1 MFKNLSLL
9 KFNRLRK
16 KMTNPSKKK
25 ALDFLGSGEEISE
38 QATGA
43 QALKRSPKIDKSP
56 LIGALDAKNKT
67 TAVEILD
74 FFGSKRTE
82 ERLRGS
88 VKRLRNSLVNTFDIA
103 ALLKTVILGITKK
116 LADAPNKLKGQ
127 GGGGLLGFL
136 KNGIIKLIGGL
147 GAKILGILGGIVSLI
162 PGFAGF
168 AIPALILG
176 GISFAVVNEDFRN
189 AVQGLL
195 PGSQTDDAVDESIAE
210 SGGGATAQ
218 ALRQEQAEK
227 KASRNPF
234 QNFFYGKIMGE
245 DAEYDRQIRRAEEAQ
260 GTETTGTSGTSGTPP
275 VRSTTPMLPG
285 VRPKGTG
292 TEGDPVVE
300 GDDREYLL
308 RLMIAEAGGEGELG
322 MAAVGRSVL
331 NRAGLIQGGD
341 VGAGTFMSKSGSI
354 RDVIQAKNQY
364 QPYAEGKLNRE
375 LTADERARAEAA
387 LQLAEDRARLNKRL
401 IESGKSETEAQRIGA
416 STGFRTHAARYDASQ
431 EVNVTE
437 LGGHRFN
444 TAGNRDLKLP
454 TLELVPPVEP
464 VPKAETLV
472 EGETVSAAPE
482 GVTREIAQQ
491 EDEDMS
497 PEIALLPLGG
507 MGQQEQQRPT
517 TGGGAI
523 TNPSLPSGGS
533 PSVAFLSPF
542 NPDNYETFNSALIYG
557 VVPS

>member
-401 IESGKSETEAQRIGA
+401 IEAGKSETEAQRIGA

-557 VVPS
+557 VMPS